1 MVVNARQQLAG
12 TCYACYDGLL
22 VLGQAYVEHLRGDV
36 SARNA
41 CLTEAL
47 TWSKE
52 RGTPYFFRWMVAGMP
67 VMFSAAIDAKIETEY
82 VQSLI
87 RSWRVRPPALAAAD
101 WPWPFRIHVLGGF
114 KVFRDSLPLRFNRK
128 APARL
133 LEFLKLLASRGGASV
148 SAAYIKHSLW
158 PDGDGDAADGA
169 FTNALHRLRKLLGD
183 DEVILLSDGQ
193 VSINDRICQLDLWEF
208 ESLCSEVTELARS
221 RDPSIEQ
228 VTTYVDK
235 LLGLYSGHVLGSEA
249 PSWAAEG
256 REKARSA
263 FERSV
268 AVLGSTLEN
277 LGEWQTAATLYQRG
291 IEVDGLAEQFY
302 RQLMV
307 CQKSLDNRAQA
318 TETYRRLRD
327 MLSIVLGLKPSPETR
342 AVFESLTSTEAR

>member
-1 MVVNARQQLAG
+1 M
-12 TCYACYDGLL
+12 
-22 VLGQAYVEHLRGDV
+22 
-36 SARNA
+36 SARNI
-41 CLTEAL
+41 CLNEAL

-67 VMFSAAIDAKIETEY
+67 VMFSAAIEEKIETEY

-87 RSWRVRPPALAAAD
+87 RSWRVRPPAPVAAD

-133 LEFLKLLASRGGASV
+133 LEFLKLVASRGGASV

-169 FTNALHRLRKLLGD
+169 FTNALHRLRKLLDD
-183 DEVILLSDGQ
+183 DEAILLSDGQ
-193 VSINDRICQLDLWEF
+193 VSINDCICQLDLWEF
-208 ESLCSEVTELARS
+208 ESLCSEVAELARS
-221 RDPSIEQ
+221 GGPSIEQ
-228 VTTYVDK
+228 LTTYVDK

-302 RQLMV
+302 RRLMV
-307 CQKSLDNRAQA
+307 CQKALDNRAQA